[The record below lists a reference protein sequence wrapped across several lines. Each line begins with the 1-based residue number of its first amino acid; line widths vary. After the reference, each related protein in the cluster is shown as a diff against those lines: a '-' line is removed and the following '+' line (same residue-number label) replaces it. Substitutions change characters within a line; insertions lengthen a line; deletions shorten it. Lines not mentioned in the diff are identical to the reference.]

1 MSGKKKSGSARAV
14 PRAYG
19 RLTRHERD
27 TVQRML
33 ERRASCREIAREL
46 GRSPSTVSAEVA
58 SHRFV
63 TAPKARR
70 GERVDASADL
80 SAACPRLAAWPR
92 CCNGCGRY
100 RAIGCKRRPHVFYE
114 ARAAQLCADSVL
126 VSSRRGIDADE
137 PAAAARLEAI
147 RDCLRRGAV
156 ARADG
161 GAQRRPGGPVAVDHL
176 PLGLGGLRRHDQH
189 GAQAQGRLQAEEA
202 RRGPGGDPATPPA
215 GRMPR
220 SSPSGRT
227 RAPRPGRW
235 TPSRGPGRTPP
246 ACSRCCTAPAG
257 SSSRCRWRR
266 RPPGA
271 SRTPWGASGPSSAPT
286 GTRRVFRAV
295 LTDNG
300 AEFSDEA
307 AIAALLGEGP
317 GETRLFYCDPRRS
330 DQKGACERNHVEIR
344 KLLPK
349 GAGIRFDRLVPADLA
364 LAMSHVN
371 SEPRGALGFATP
383 ARAFRAML
391 GEDAA
396 ALLDAY
402 GVGDVPIGG
411 TRPDAG
417 AHREGRAQRGA
428 MPRWPSLGEKRN
440 RRTDRPAESGK
451 RCRAAGG
458 AWPPDPSKHISTI
471 PSTGKMAPPGPER
484 GRGGVR
490 LTAGASHQLNVFG

>member
-1 MSGKKKSGSARAV
+1 MSGKRKKGAGKAA

-33 ERRASCREIAREL
+33 ERGASCRQIAREL
-46 GRSPSTVSAEVA
+46 GRSPSTVCSEVA

-63 TAPKARR
+63 TAPRERR

-100 RAIGCKRRPHVFYE
+100 RAIGCKRRPHVFYD

-147 RDCLRRGAV
+147 RGCLRRGLSPEQMA
-156 ARADG
+156 ARN
-161 GAQRRPGGPVAVDHL
+161 GGPVDLSPSTIYRWVAAGYDGMTNMELRRKVGYRPRRRAPAASATRHS
-176 PLGLGGLRRHDQH
+176 PRRSYAAFLGLGEDACAAAWKMDTVE
-189 GAQAQGRLQAEEA
+189 GAREDSACLLTLLHRPSRLQLALPLAAKDAESVA
-202 RRGPGGDPATPPA
+202 AALGGVRSVLGA
-215 GRMPR
+215 G
-220 SSPSGRT
+220 G
-227 RAPRPGRW
+227 
-235 TPSRGPGRTPP
+235 
-246 ACSRCCTAPAG
+246 
-257 SSSRCRWRR
+257 
-266 RPPGA
+266 
-271 SRTPWGASGPSSAPT
+271 T
-286 GTRRVFRAV
+286 GRVFRAV

-307 AIAALLGEGP
+307 AIAALVGEGP
-317 GETRLFYCDPRRS
+317 GETRLFYCDPGRS

-349 GAGIRFDRLVPADLA
+349 GRGLRFDRLVPADLS

-391 GEDAA
+391 GDDAA
-396 ALLDAY
+396 ALLEAY
-402 GVGDVPIGG
+402 GIEDVPIDELDLTPGLI
-411 TRPDAG
+411 A
-417 AHREGRAQRGA
+417 RA
-428 MPRWPSLGEKRN
+428 
-440 RRTDRPAESGK
+440 
-451 RCRAAGG
+451 RA
-458 AWPPDPSKHISTI
+458 
-471 PSTGKMAPPGPER
+471 ER
-484 GRGGVR
+484 GDAP
-490 LTAGASHQLNVFG
+490 LS

>member
-1 MSGKKKSGSARAV
+1 MWEPDTLRAGSAGPGRSEDGMSGKKKSGSARAV

-33 ERRASCREIAREL
+33 ERRASCREIAGEL

-147 RDCLRRGAV
+147 RDCLRRGLSPEQMA
-156 ARADG
+156 ARN
-161 GAQRRPGGPVAVDHL
+161 GGPVDLSPSTIYRWVSAGYDGMTNMELRRKVGCRPRKRAAAWEMDTVEGARGDSACLLTLLHRPSRLQLAL
-176 PLGLGGLRRHDQH
+176 PLEEKTSGCVADALEGVRAVLGAD
-189 GAQAQGRLQAEEA
+189 
-202 RRGPGGDPATPPA
+202 
-215 GRMPR
+215 
-220 SSPSGRT
+220 
-227 RAPRPGRW
+227 
-235 TPSRGPGRTPP
+235 
-246 ACSRCCTAPAG
+246 
-257 SSSRCRWRR
+257 
-266 RPPGA
+266 
-271 SRTPWGASGPSSAPT
+271 

-295 LTDNG
+295 LTGNG
-300 AEFSDEA
+300 AEFSDEE

-349 GAGIRFDRLVPADLA
+349 GAGIRFDRLAPADLA

-402 GVGDVPIGG
+402 GVGDVPIGELDLTPG
-411 TRPDAG
+411 LI
-417 AHREGRAQRGA
+417 ERA
-428 MPRWPSLGEKRN
+428 
-440 RRTDRPAESGK
+440 
-451 RCRAAGG
+451 RA
-458 AWPPDPSKHISTI
+458 
-471 PSTGKMAPPGPER
+471 ER
-484 GRGGVR
+484 GDAP
-490 LTAGASHQLNVFG
+490 LA

>member
-1 MSGKKKSGSARAV
+1 MSGKKKRGSASAV

-33 ERRASCREIAREL
+33 ERGASCRQIAREL
-46 GRSPSTVSAEVA
+46 GRSPSTVCSEVA

-63 TAPKARR
+63 TAPRERR

-100 RAIGCKRRPHVFYE
+100 RAIGCKRRPHVFYD

-147 RDCLRRGAV
+147 RGCLRRGLSPEQMA
-156 ARADG
+156 ARN
-161 GAQRRPGGPVAVDHL
+161 GGPVDLSPSTIYRWVAAGYDGMTNMELRRKVGYRPRRRAPAASATRHS
-176 PLGLGGLRRHDQH
+176 PRRSYAAFLGLGEDACAAAWEMDTVE
-189 GAQAQGRLQAEEA
+189 GAREDSACLLTLLHRPSRLQLALPLAAKDAESVA
-202 RRGPGGDPATPPA
+202 AALGGVRSVLGA
-215 GRMPR
+215 G
-220 SSPSGRT
+220 G
-227 RAPRPGRW
+227 
-235 TPSRGPGRTPP
+235 
-246 ACSRCCTAPAG
+246 
-257 SSSRCRWRR
+257 
-266 RPPGA
+266 
-271 SRTPWGASGPSSAPT
+271 T
-286 GTRRVFRAV
+286 GRVFRAV

-300 AEFSDEA
+300 AEFSDEG
-307 AIAALLGEGP
+307 AIAALIGEEP

-349 GAGIRFDRLVPADLA
+349 GRGLRFDRLVPADLS

-391 GEDAA
+391 GDDAA
-396 ALLDAY
+396 ALLEAY
-402 GVGDVPIGG
+402 GIEDVPIDELDLTPGLI
-411 TRPDAG
+411 A
-417 AHREGRAQRGA
+417 RA
-428 MPRWPSLGEKRN
+428 
-440 RRTDRPAESGK
+440 
-451 RCRAAGG
+451 RA
-458 AWPPDPSKHISTI
+458 
-471 PSTGKMAPPGPER
+471 ER
-484 GRGGVR
+484 GDAP
-490 LTAGASHQLNVFG
+490 LS

>member
-147 RDCLRRGAV
+147 RDCLRRGLSPEQMA
-156 ARADG
+156 ARN
-161 GAQRRPGGPVAVDHL
+161 GGPVDLSPSTIYRWVSAGYDGMTNMELRRKVGYRPRKRAAGRAATRHSARRSHAAFLALGEDACAAAWEMDTVEGAREDSACLLTLLHRPSRLQLAL
-176 PLGLGGLRRHDQH
+176 PLEEKTAGCVADALEGVRAILGAD
-189 GAQAQGRLQAEEA
+189 
-202 RRGPGGDPATPPA
+202 
-215 GRMPR
+215 
-220 SSPSGRT
+220 
-227 RAPRPGRW
+227 
-235 TPSRGPGRTPP
+235 
-246 ACSRCCTAPAG
+246 
-257 SSSRCRWRR
+257 
-266 RPPGA
+266 
-271 SRTPWGASGPSSAPT
+271 

-307 AIAALLGEGP
+307 AIAALLRDEAVLLRPQAQRPEG
-317 GETRLFYCDPRRS
+317 RLRAQPRR
-330 DQKGACERNHVEIR
+330 DQEAAAQGRRNQVR
-344 KLLPK
+344 PARPGRP
-349 GAGIRFDRLVPADLA
+349 GAGHVARELRAPRRARLRD
-364 LAMSHVN
+364 
-371 SEPRGALGFATP
+371 
-383 ARAFRAML
+383 ARARLQGDARGGRGGAAGRLRRGGRA
-391 GEDAA
+391 ARRS
-396 ALLDAY
+396 
-402 GVGDVPIGG
+402 
-411 TRPDAG
+411 RPDAG
-417 AHREGRAQRGA
+417 AHREGA
-428 MPRWPSLGEKRN
+428 
-440 RRTDRPAESGK
+440 RREGRCPAGL
-451 RCRAAGG
+451 A
-458 AWPPDPSKHISTI
+458 
-471 PSTGKMAPPGPER
+471 
-484 GRGGVR
+484 
-490 LTAGASHQLNVFG
+490 

>member
-1 MSGKKKSGSARAV
+1 MSGKRKKGSGKAA

-33 ERRASCREIAREL
+33 ERGASCRQIAREL
-46 GRSPSTVSAEVA
+46 GRSPSTVCSEVA

-63 TAPKARR
+63 TAPRERR

-100 RAIGCKRRPHVFYE
+100 RAIGCKRRPHVFYD

-147 RDCLRRGAV
+147 RGCLRRGLSPEQMA
-156 ARADG
+156 ARN
-161 GAQRRPGGPVAVDHL
+161 GGPVDLSPSTIYRWVAAGYDGMTNMELRRKVGYRPRRRAPAASATRHS
-176 PLGLGGLRRHDQH
+176 PRRSYAAFLGLGEDACAAAWEMDTVE
-189 GAQAQGRLQAEEA
+189 GAREDSACLLTLLHRPSRLQLALPLAAKDAESVA
-202 RRGPGGDPATPPA
+202 AALGGVRSVLGA
-215 GRMPR
+215 G
-220 SSPSGRT
+220 G
-227 RAPRPGRW
+227 
-235 TPSRGPGRTPP
+235 
-246 ACSRCCTAPAG
+246 
-257 SSSRCRWRR
+257 
-266 RPPGA
+266 
-271 SRTPWGASGPSSAPT
+271 T
-286 GTRRVFRAV
+286 GRVFRAV

-300 AEFSDEA
+300 AEFSDEG
-307 AIAALLGEGP
+307 AIAALIGEEP
-317 GETRLFYCDPRRS
+317 GETRLFYCGPRRS

-349 GAGIRFDRLVPADLA
+349 GAGIRFDRLAPADLA

-391 GEDAA
+391 GDDAA
-396 ALLDAY
+396 ALLEAY
-402 GVGDVPIGG
+402 GIEDVPIDELDLTPGLI
-411 TRPDAG
+411 A
-417 AHREGRAQRGA
+417 RA
-428 MPRWPSLGEKRN
+428 
-440 RRTDRPAESGK
+440 
-451 RCRAAGG
+451 RA
-458 AWPPDPSKHISTI
+458 
-471 PSTGKMAPPGPER
+471 ER
-484 GRGGVR
+484 GDAP
-490 LTAGASHQLNVFG
+490 LS